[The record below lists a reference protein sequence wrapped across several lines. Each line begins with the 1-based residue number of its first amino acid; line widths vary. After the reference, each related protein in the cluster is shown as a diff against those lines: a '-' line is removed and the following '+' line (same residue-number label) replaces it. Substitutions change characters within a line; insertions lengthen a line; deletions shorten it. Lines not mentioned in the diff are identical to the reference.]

1 MKHDPHYMKR
11 CLQLA
16 ALGVGRVAPNP
27 LVGAVLVYKNRII
40 GEGYHERFGKAHA
53 EVNCLNSVK
62 PEDRINIPNSILYV
76 SLEPC
81 AHFGKTPPC
90 ADLIIRN
97 AIKKV
102 VIATR
107 DPFGQVDGKGI
118 EKLKNAGVEVELD
131 VEGEAAREQNRRFFT
146 FHLHKRPYIILKWA
160 ESLNQAI
167 AVKDK
172 TRTAISGPLT
182 GRLVHQWRAEET
194 AILIGATTALM
205 DDPALTVR
213 WVNGQNPVRLL
224 IDPRLRVPE
233 NARLFAE
240 PGKTIVYNLLKNVVE
255 NDVEWV
261 QLKADQ
267 PILEQLLADCYR
279 RSILSILVEGG
290 SQTIDHFLKAGYW
303 DEIRQIRSTSLYLDQ
318 GYPAPRPEHAVFH
331 NSYMAGEDQIFVYRP
346 VPSP

>member
-1 MKHDPHYMKR
+1 MKR

-16 ALGVGRVAPNP
+16 ALGAGRVAPNP

-40 GEGYHERFGKAHA
+40 GEGYHEAFGKAHA
-53 EVNCLNSVK
+53 EVNCLTSVK
-62 PEDRINIPNSILYV
+62 PEDRIYIPDSILYV

-107 DPFGQVDGKGI
+107 DPFDQVNGKGI
-118 EKLKNAGVEVELD
+118 EKLKNAGVEVELG
-131 VEGEAAREQNRRFFT
+131 VEGEAARDQNRRFFA
-146 FHLHKRPYIILKWA
+146 FHEQKRPYIILKWA

-167 AVKDK
+167 AVKKK
-172 TRTAISGPLT
+172 TRTVISGPLA

-194 AILIGATTALM
+194 AILIGAATALI
-205 DDPALTVR
+205 DNPALTVR

-224 IDPRLRVPE
+224 IDPQLRVPE

-240 PGKTIVYNLLKNVVE
+240 PGNTIVYNFLKKGIE
-255 NDVEWV
+255 NQVEWV
-261 QLKADQ
+261 RLKTDQ
-267 PILEQLLADCYR
+267 PVLEQLLADCYR

-290 SQTIDHFLKAGYW
+290 TQTIEHFLKAGYW
-303 DEIRQIRSTSLYLDQ
+303 NEIRQIRSTSLYLDQ
-318 GYPAPRPEHAVFH
+318 GYPAPRPEQAVLQT
-331 NSYMAGEDQIFVYRP
+331 SYMAGEDQVFVYRP
-346 VPSP
+346 VSSP